1 MRSVARCAALIA
13 LVPLLACTSFEQRVV
28 AIENRQA
35 AIEQQIAELQTGIM
49 ETQARM
55 ARIQADIDTALDPLR
70 TQNADRGEDLRTMR
84 REVTALE
91 QQIDEF
97 SARIAQL
104 AESVASG
111 GGGGGGMTAAG
122 PAMPPARGQ
131 RTVDDG
137 RPAPPPDDVAQA
149 LYNGAYND
157 YLRDNYE
164 LCIQGFE
171 EFLRLYP
178 TSARAAN
185 SQYWIG
191 VCHREAR
198 DGAHGRRGRDV
209 PATDPGVSEPR
220 RCTARLRPA
229 RGSRRRVAGSL
240 QQLAARGGSLM
251 GPVTSS
257 CGQMQGSLTTAILE
271 ASSRK
276 ANAADAH
283 KSP

>member
-28 AIENRQA
+28 AVENRQA

-49 ETQARM
+49 ETQARL
-55 ARIQADIDTALDPLR
+55 ARIQADIDNALDPLR
-70 TQNADRGEDLRTMR
+70 TQNADRGEDLRAMR

-91 QQIDEF
+91 QQLDEF
-97 SARIAQL
+97 GARIAQL
-104 AESVASG
+104 DESVASG
-111 GGGGGGMTAAG
+111 GGGGGGLAAAG

-137 RPAPPPDDVAQA
+137 RRAAPQDDVARE

-171 EFLRLYP
+171 EYLRLYP

-191 VCHREAR
+191 VCHREQGRPQQAR
-198 DGAHGRRGRDV
+198 RAF
-209 PATDPGVSEPR
+209 
-220 RCTARLRPA
+220 
-229 RGSRRRVAGSL
+229 
-240 QQLAARGGSLM
+240 QQVIADYPSNDL
-251 GPVTSS
+251 
-257 CGQMQGSLTTAILE
+257 
-271 ASSRK
+271 
-276 ANAADAH
+276 AADAMFNDALILREMGRMDDAAETFARLIQAYPNRDAALLACGQLEDLGAELPEAC
-283 KSP
+283 SS